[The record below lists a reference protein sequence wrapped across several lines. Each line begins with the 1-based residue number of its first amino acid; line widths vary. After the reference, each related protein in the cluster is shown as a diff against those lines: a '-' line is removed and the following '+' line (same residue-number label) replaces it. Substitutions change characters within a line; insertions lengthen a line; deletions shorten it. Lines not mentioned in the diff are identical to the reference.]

1 MASVATARHRAKSSA
16 DAAIKPRGLVDPRID
31 GLLRESLLG
40 D

>member
-1 MASVATARHRAKSSA
+1 MATAATARNIAKSNA